1 MFPFDPPANIRKPNI
16 SYPLIRTRTCAYQG
30 EDMLGF
36 LMFSRG
42 SKGNIGKKRVKED
55 KQVSR
60 PMENDCHR

>member
-30 EDMLGF
+30 EDILGF

-55 KQVSR
+55 K
-60 PMENDCHR
+60 